1 MPCLLISKFDAA
13 VGGRQ
18 QSRTGLDSN
27 LEEVREEERSDW
39 KTGGQREDIHREE
52 HTRDERWTA
61 GIRG

>member
-1 MPCLLISKFDAA
+1 MDQSQEASWR
-13 VGGRQ
+13 RQ
-18 QSRTGLDSN
+18 DSN

-39 KTGGQREDIHREE
+39 KIGGQKEDIHREE